1 MKQKFTKVEKYGFKK
16 GIEIFNENETHGY
29 FAVADDEKAIARMQ
43 RYVDSGMK
51 GDEKLTHTQVLFFKG
66 VIAGIRFG
74 LKRKAVY
81 PERERTS
88 SFQQRYE
95 EHCYGKETHYD
106 GFAWYEVF

>member
-1 MKQKFTKVEKYGFKK
+1 MKKEFTKVEKYGFKK

-51 GDEKLTHTQVLFFKG
+51 GDEKLTYTQVKFFKG

-74 LKRKAVY
+74 LKRKSIY

-88 SFQQRYE
+88 SFQQRYG
-95 EHCYGKETHYD
+95 EHCYGKENHYD

>member
-1 MKQKFTKVEKYGFKK
+1 MKKEFTKVEKYGFKK

-51 GDEKLTHTQVLFFKG
+51 GDVKLTHTQVMFFKG

-74 LKRKAVY
+74 LKRKSIY

-88 SFQQRYE
+88 SFQQRYG
-95 EHCYGKETHYD
+95 EHCYGKENHYD
-106 GFAWYEVF
+106 GFAWYEVY